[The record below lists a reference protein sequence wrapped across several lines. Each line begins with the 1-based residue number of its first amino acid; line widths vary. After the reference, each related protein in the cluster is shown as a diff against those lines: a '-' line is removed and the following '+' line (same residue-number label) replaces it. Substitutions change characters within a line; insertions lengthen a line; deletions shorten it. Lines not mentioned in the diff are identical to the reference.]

1 MNMRAKKLYEAKMSM
16 EWKTHGLDPTAS
28 VVRGF
33 RRLMYP
39 RHRIRNRTG
48 GERDGQQNLTGGQRC
63 VGLGA
68 GVLQH
73 VPPHVGR
80 GPTQTLYGTD
90 LMTALTF
97 NSPAI
102 SP

>member
-1 MNMRAKKLYEAKMSM
+1 M
-16 EWKTHGLDPTAS
+16 EWETHGLDSTAS
-28 VVRGF
+28 VVWGLRC
-33 RRLMYP
+33 LMCP
-39 RHRIRNRTG
+39 HIRIRNRMG
-48 GERDGQQNLTGGQRC
+48 GEGDGQQNVAGGQRC

-90 LMTALTF
+90 LMTL

-102 SP
+102 SS